1 MNIIFN
7 TTTVSDAVIGH
18 RNTQAWQTHRICIV
32 GSRGMSDRRQ
42 MHRVLSSH
50 SSHGFWASASCT
62 FICGRANGADRL
74 GELWATK
81 YMPDSPRR
89 LYEPDWSSLGRK
101 AGFCRNV
108 HMASEANEVIAF
120 WDQTSRGT
128 RHMLD
133 TCHAINKH
141 NLNKHPL
148 RIHVY
153 DLRGQHINPER
164 WWKPRESEAWVSD
177 ETDRG
182 QEYLQEGGEA

>member
-1 MNIIFN
+1 MNIIFD

-32 GSRGMSDRRQ
+32 GSRDMSDRHQ

-50 SSHGFWASASCT
+50 TFPTSATCT
-62 FICGRANGADRL
+62 FICGRAKGADRL

-89 LYEPDWSSLGRK
+89 LYEPDWSGLGRK

-108 HMASEANEVIAF
+108 QMASVSNEVIAF

-153 DLRGQHINPER
+153 GLGGQPINP
-164 WWKPRESEAWVSD
+164 
-177 ETDRG
+177 
-182 QEYLQEGGEA
+182 